1 MCLSKAYN
9 KVRRK
14 KHLSDH
20 SARSSETRMYF
31 KVIVFN
37 FLLEYDKR
45 KLQGNLIG
53 LKLDGADQ
61 ILADAGLLERNINTV
76 KEHINCN

>member
-1 MCLSKAYN
+1 
-9 KVRRK
+9 
-14 KHLSDH
+14 
-20 SARSSETRMYF
+20 MYF